1 MFGKEC
7 AHASLAAELLK
18 ALLWEEAPK
27 EGGLAKTQ
35 SLRTIGEWLFALLRR
50 HRVPYSRLSG
60 IVEKIAESA
69 REPAIA
75 GRMYRRIGMSTQ
87 WVGNDG
93 FLVTL
98 LLLPTSGSFIEGED
112 ANVIASWIRAEPY
125 EAHKFLRHLGEL
137 LERLEGAEFE
147 RIYKGFMES
156 LCAISE
162 SGEFAQTLSK
172 WRQTLKDVV
181 EKTKKAVEEVIGNE
195 PVDEAQADNLGQE
208 VTETLVQGANGRH
221 LFQRLFAVVRTGG
234 AAVGKAQKKEVVCVK
249 PRAEFI
255 ERGRETASVI
265 RGRSI
270 MRLVC
275 EGDMAQAILGEALTQ
290 LQLTEKSVKTPTDWW
305 EESKAFVA
313 YTKSAGL
320 EPVCLLPLKAPDW
333 MWCWVHASL
342 YVEAAKPSDL
352 TVWQDRKWEGA
363 NGYWANLGDLPVFRC
378 LRPEPGSYLLARE
391 SLATVTFLHEGDGKF
406 IKATVVP
413 DQEDV
418 LTVNVRLVWYT
429 NMEVMTHPAL
439 RLVYA

>member
-1 MFGKEC
+1 MSVASVLLEPALEGNAPWGEAFWAALHNYWVDSCYVAIAGLAMFGKEC

-147 RIYKGFMES
+147 RIYKGE
-156 LCAISE
+156 LW
-162 SGEFAQTLSK
+162 LRK
-172 WRQTLKDVV
+172 L
-181 EKTKKAVEEVIGNE
+181 
-195 PVDEAQADNLGQE
+195 
-208 VTETLVQGANGRH
+208 
-221 LFQRLFAVVRTGG
+221 
-234 AAVGKAQKKEVVCVK
+234 
-249 PRAEFI
+249 
-255 ERGRETASVI
+255 
-265 RGRSI
+265 
-270 MRLVC
+270 
-275 EGDMAQAILGEALTQ
+275 
-290 LQLTEKSVKTPTDWW
+290 
-305 EESKAFVA
+305 
-313 YTKSAGL
+313 
-320 EPVCLLPLKAPDW
+320 
-333 MWCWVHASL
+333 
-342 YVEAAKPSDL
+342 AK
-352 TVWQDRKWEGA
+352 RM
-363 NGYWANLGDLPVFRC
+363 
-378 LRPEPGSYLLARE
+378 
-391 SLATVTFLHEGDGKF
+391 
-406 IKATVVP
+406 I
-413 DQEDV
+413 
-418 LTVNVRLVWYT
+418 
-429 NMEVMTHPAL
+429 
-439 RLVYA
+439 